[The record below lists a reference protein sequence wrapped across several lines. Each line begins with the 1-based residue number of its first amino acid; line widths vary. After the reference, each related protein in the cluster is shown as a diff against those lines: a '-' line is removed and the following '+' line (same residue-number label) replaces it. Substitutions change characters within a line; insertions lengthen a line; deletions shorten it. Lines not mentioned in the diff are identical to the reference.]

1 MKTALITGHAGFL
14 GRHFKRKLERD
25 GWSVRG
31 VDPRA
36 TWTWGM
42 PNDAVTVFTH
52 HAVRQQFD
60 LVIHCA
66 ARSPHRKAIDTDRGA
81 AAYNQLLDAAMF
93 NWAIETRQPR
103 VLYVSSSAVYS
114 HELRHPTLGGR
125 WTEVPI
131 GGFPEHMGYLHE
143 PFDSYGETKRAGEKL
158 AAVANQC
165 GVKTT
170 IIRPFSGYGSDQSA
184 DFPFGAFLKRAVDLV
199 DPFTIWGDADQRRD
213 FVHVDDIVDGALT
226 LVERGVMG
234 PVNICTGVAT
244 SMRELAKTIIDCRS
258 DAMAY
263 RHTSTQWAMYQP
275 MIEVDEKAPL
285 GVHYRVGDPSL
296 LHQFY
301 TPRVTVHAGVERAV
315 REALGDKK

>member
-93 NWAIETRQPR
+93 NWAISTEQRH

-114 HELRHPTLGGR
+114 DDLAERFYETPFK
-125 WTEVPI
+125 EKF
-131 GGFPEHMGYLHE
+131 GFDDE
-143 PFDSYGETKRAGEKL
+143 PFDSYGETKRTGERL
-158 AAVANQC
+158 ADVVRRC
-165 GVKTT
+165 GVKVTVV
-170 IIRPFSGYGSDQSA
+170 RPFSGYGSDQSA